1 MNRVMMQL
9 GDYQFGIES
18 AAYEQLGRSTQYRW
32 QGQDRIGRRPAQ
44 QFAGIGQET
53 ISLSGRIYP
62 FYKGGLGQLDQMR
75 AEAGQGEPRILV
87 DGLGRI
93 LGKWAV
99 TRIDET
105 QSTLMPDGV
114 PEKIDFTLELVRYGE
129 DTA

>member
-9 GDYQFGIES
+9 GEYQFGIES
-18 AAYEQLGRSTQYRW
+18 AVYEQLRRSTSYRW
-32 QGQDRIGRRPAQ
+32 QGQDRIGRQPAQ
-44 QFAGIGQET
+44 QFAGVGQET
-53 ISLSGRIYP
+53 ISLTGRIYP
-62 FYKGGLGQLDQMR
+62 FYKGGLGQLDKMR

-93 LGKWAV
+93 WGKWAV

-114 PEKIDFTLELVRYGE
+114 PEKIDFSLELVRYGE
-129 DTA
+129 DAA

>member
-9 GDYQFGIES
+9 GSYQFGIETS
-18 AAYEQLGRSTQYRW
+18 AYEQLRRSTAYRW

-44 QFAGIGQET
+44 QFAGVGQET
-53 ISLSGRIYP
+53 ITLTGRIYP
-62 FYKGGLGQLDQMR
+62 FYRGGLGQLDKMR

-93 LGKWAV
+93 WGKWAV

-105 QSTLMPDGV
+105 QSVLMPDGV
-114 PEKIDFTLELVRYGE
+114 PEKIDFTLELAHYGE

>member
-9 GDYQFGIES
+9 GEYQFGIES
-18 AAYEQLGRSTQYRW
+18 AVYEQLRRSTSYRW
-32 QGQDRIGRRPAQ
+32 QAQERIGRRPAQ

-53 ISLSGRIYP
+53 ITLNGRIYP
-62 FYKGGLGQLDQMR
+62 FYKGGLGQLDTMR
-75 AEAGQGEPRILV
+75 TEAGQGEPRILV

-93 LGKWAV
+93 WGKWAV
-99 TRIDET
+99 RRIEET

-114 PEKIDFTLELVRYGE
+114 PEKIDFSLELVRYGE

>member
-9 GDYQFGIES
+9 GDYQFGVET
-18 AAYEQLGRSTQYRW
+18 AAYEQLRRSTQYRW

-44 QFAGIGQET
+44 QFSGVGQET

-75 AEAGQGEPRILV
+75 VEAGQGEPRILV

-93 LGKWAV
+93 WGKWAV

>member
-9 GDYQFGIES
+9 GEYQFGIES
-18 AAYEQLGRSTQYRW
+18 AVYEQLRRSTAYRW

-44 QFAGIGQET
+44 QFAGVGQET
-53 ISLSGRIYP
+53 ISLTGRIYP
-62 FYKGGLGQLDQMR
+62 FYKGGLGQLDKMR

-93 LGKWAV
+93 WGKWAV

-114 PEKIDFTLELVRYGE
+114 PEKIDFSLELVRYGE
-129 DTA
+129 DAA

>member
-9 GDYQFGIES
+9 GEYQFGIES
-18 AAYEQLGRSTQYRW
+18 AVYEQLRRSTAYRW

-44 QFAGIGQET
+44 QFAGVGQET
-53 ISLSGRIYP
+53 ISLTGRIYP
-62 FYKGGLGQLDQMR
+62 FYKGGLGQLDKLR

-93 LGKWAV
+93 WGKWAV

-114 PEKIDFTLELVRYGE
+114 PEKIDFSLELVRYGE
-129 DTA
+129 DAA

>member
-9 GDYQFGIES
+9 GEYQFGIES
-18 AAYEQLGRSTQYRW
+18 AVYEQLRRSTSYRW

-44 QFAGIGQET
+44 QFAGVGQET
-53 ISLSGRIYP
+53 ISLTGRIYP
-62 FYKGGLGQLDQMR
+62 FYKGGLGQLDKMR

-93 LGKWAV
+93 WGKWAV

-114 PEKIDFTLELVRYGE
+114 PEKIDFSLELVRYGE
-129 DTA
+129 DAA

>member
-9 GDYQFGIES
+9 GEYQFGIES
-18 AAYEQLGRSTQYRW
+18 AVYEQLRRSTAYRW

-44 QFAGIGQET
+44 QFAGVGQET
-53 ISLSGRIYP
+53 ISLTGRIYP
-62 FYKGGLGQLDQMR
+62 FYKGGLGQLDKLR

-93 LGKWAV
+93 WGKWAV

-114 PEKIDFTLELVRYGE
+114 PEKIDFSLELARYGE
-129 DTA
+129 DAA

>member
-9 GDYQFGIES
+9 GEYQFGIES
-18 AAYEQLGRSTQYRW
+18 AVYEQLRRSTSYRW

-44 QFAGIGQET
+44 QFAGVGQET
-53 ISLSGRIYP
+53 ISLTGRIYP
-62 FYKGGLGQLDQMR
+62 FYKGGLGQLDKMR

-93 LGKWAV
+93 WGKWAV

-114 PEKIDFTLELVRYGE
+114 PEKIDFSLELVRYGE
-129 DTA
+129 DSA

>member
-9 GDYQFGIES
+9 GEYQFGIES
-18 AAYEQLGRSTQYRW
+18 AVYEQLRRSTAYRW

-44 QFAGIGQET
+44 QFAGVGQET
-53 ISLSGRIYP
+53 ISLTGRIYP
-62 FYKGGLGQLDQMR
+62 FYKGGLGQLDKMR

-93 LGKWAV
+93 WGKWAV

-114 PEKIDFTLELVRYGE
+114 PEKIDFNLELVRYGE
-129 DTA
+129 DAA